1 MSSDSPQPPVT
12 GSPTPQ
18 QPSSTSQSS
27 FLSFFGQQLNV
38 SQLQSTIEA
47 GANELVDF
55 SRRSGFADRA
65 SELVEVARENA
76 LELAKHAQ
84 ELRESYE
91 RLHTEPLHSSKSAS
105 GAPVTINQE
114 LDLTYITENIIAMAF
129 PYDLSKV
136 KQKVIDVAGND
147 IRQVAAFLE
156 RNHPGHYMLWNISEE
171 SYDYSFFND
180 QVLDYKFPGHPA
192 PPLGLMFKICTTIE
206 SWLDADPKN
215 VAVVHCY
222 TGKGRTA
229 TLLACVLCWMG
240 EFASPTEA
248 LQYISERREVPPE
261 KLTIASQ
268 RRYVQYFSNMVD
280 GVKPRSE
287 PLLLRRVIMNTIPI
301 FAESEERAGSLGCMP
316 YIQLFKNGKL
326 IASAASHSPGGENRP
341 RWVDQDEGTVA
352 FHVDCP
358 VQGDILIRCRHCDRD
373 KRVSMFR
380 AGFHTG
386 YVPVGVLR
394 LTRAQLDGPASDSRF
409 SDDFFVDLI
418 FAPVVDAPDHA
429 VSKPSDLGLS
439 LDKDT
444 AEACEEFMHRDARF
458 WEAIHTRKSRS
469 RRRASRKFYSS
480 NKERFSIADDIL
492 IPDAESSAVGIS
504 GRRDDTSIS
513 NEDLI
518 AELSR
523 AEAET
528 DPKTPAVKSNK
539 GEDPILA
546 SDLAFLEDDLT
557 TPISNPTLKTGAPH
571 SEVKMLEDLEKE
583 LGLEEFILPKPDD
596 SSHKKIAQ
604 LQNAVDDDID
614 ELERYLNSLN
624 SGNTPNK

>member
-1 MSSDSPQPPVT
+1 MSMSDSSPQPPAA
-12 GSPTPQ
+12 GSP
-18 QPSSTSQSS
+18 QPDSSETTSS
-27 FLSFFGQQLNV
+27 FFSFLGQRLNV

-47 GANELVDF
+47 GANELVEF
-55 SRRSGFADRA
+55 GRRSGFADRA
-65 SELVEVARENA
+65 SVIVEAAKENA
-76 LELAKHAQ
+76 LELAKQAQ

-91 RLHTEPLHSSKSAS
+91 RLHTEPLHGSQSRAS
-105 GAPVTINQE
+105 VTINVD

-129 PYDLSKV
+129 PYDRSKA

-156 RNHPGHYMLWNISEE
+156 NHHAGHYMIWNISEE
-171 SYDYSFFND
+171 AYDYSFFND

-206 SWLDADPKN
+206 SWLDADAKN

-229 TLLACVLCWMG
+229 TLLACALCWIG
-240 EFASPTEA
+240 EFSSPTEA
-248 LQYISERREVPPE
+248 LQYVAERRGITPE

-301 FAESEERAGSLGCMP
+301 FAESEERPGSLGCMP

-326 IASAASHSPGGENRP
+326 IASVAPNSSDAENRP
-341 RWVDQDEGTVA
+341 RWVDQDEGSLA
-352 FHVDCP
+352 FNVDCP

-373 KRVSMFR
+373 RRVSMFR

-394 LTRAQLDGPASDSRF
+394 LTRAQLDGPATDSRF
-409 SDDFFVDLI
+409 GDDFFVDLI
-418 FAPVVDAPDHA
+418 FAPVVDDPDHA
-429 VSKPSDLGLS
+429 ASKPSDMGLS

-444 AEACEEFMHRDARF
+444 AEACELFMHRDARF
-458 WEAIHTRKSRS
+458 WEAIHTRKTRS
-469 RRRASRKFYSS
+469 RRRASRKYMSS
-480 NKERFSIADDIL
+480 SKERFSIADDIL
-492 IPDAESSAVGIS
+492 IPDTAPSMDDGIAKKEEAGIS
-504 GRRDDTSIS
+504 Y
-513 NEDLI
+513 EDLI

-528 DPKTPAVKSNK
+528 DVTTPAIKAEKAHDSTF
-539 GEDPILA
+539 A
-546 SDLAFLEDDLT
+546 SDLAFLEDEFS
-557 TPISNPTLKTGAPH
+557 TPATGPVDRIGTSNAEKA
-571 SEVKMLEDLEKE
+571 LEDLEKE

-604 LQNAVDDDID
+604 LQSAVDDDID

-624 SGNTPNK
+624 SGSTPNK